1 MYYSGMEQANIG
13 KRIKDARQAL
23 NVKQKWL
30 SANLGI
36 TATAVSKWESG
47 EQLPTVEKLSKI
59 ALLLNINFEWL
70 ATGRGEMVTP
80 VQSAIPPTEELNAM
94 IRAMSSL
101 SAEQRGII
109 LKFIGDWTQTL
120 K

>member
-1 MYYSGMEQANIG
+1 MSEQAEIG

-47 EQLPTVEKLSKI
+47 EQFPTLDKLSKI

-70 ATGRGEMVTP
+70 ATGRGEMVAP
-80 VQSAIPPTEELNAM
+80 AQSVAPPTDELSAM
-94 IRAMSSL
+94 IRAMNSL
-101 SAEQRGII
+101 SAEQRNVV
-109 LKFIGDWTQTL
+109 LKFIHDWTQTL